1 MGADFGWSCMP
12 AQSELK
18 PLEPTILLVEDS
30 EDDAFVMNRALK
42 QAGLGAPIHV
52 LTDGQQAI
60 DYFAGKGAFSD
71 RDKFP
76 VPSVLFLDLK
86 LPYATGF
93 EVLSSIREQP
103 EFSSLQVA
111 ILTGSPE
118 QRDRENAMV
127 LGAQH
132 YLVKPPT
139 KEMLKALFEA
149 MKQAR

>member
-1 MGADFGWSCMP
+1 VSSV
-12 AQSELK
+12 Q
-18 PLEPTILLVEDS
+18 PTILLVEDS

-42 QAGLGAPIHV
+42 QAGLGAPIQV
-52 LTDGQQAI
+52 LTDGQRAI
-60 DYFAGKGAFSD
+60 DYFAGNGVFSD
-71 RDKFP
+71 REKYP

-86 LPYATGF
+86 LPYANGF
-93 EVLSSIREQP
+93 EVLSSIREKP
-103 EFSSLQVA
+103 EFNSLQVA

-118 QRDRENAMV
+118 PKDREKAMA

-149 MKQAR
+149 MKGR

>member
-1 MGADFGWSCMP
+1 MP

-71 RDKFP
+71 REKFP

-103 EFSSLQVA
+103 GFSSLQVA

-118 QRDRENAMV
+118 QRDREKAMV

>member
-1 MGADFGWSCMP
+1 MP

>member
-1 MGADFGWSCMP
+1 M
-12 AQSELK
+12 
-18 PLEPTILLVEDS
+18 
-30 EDDAFVMNRALK
+30 MNRALK
-42 QAGLGAPIHV
+42 KAGFGAPIHV

-60 DYFAGKGAFSD
+60 DYFAGKGPYSD
-71 RDKFP
+71 REKYP

-93 EVLSSIREQP
+93 EVLSSIREKP

-118 QRDRENAMV
+118 QKDCDKAME

-139 KEMLKALFEA
+139 KEMLTELFDA
-149 MKQAR
+149 MKQAC